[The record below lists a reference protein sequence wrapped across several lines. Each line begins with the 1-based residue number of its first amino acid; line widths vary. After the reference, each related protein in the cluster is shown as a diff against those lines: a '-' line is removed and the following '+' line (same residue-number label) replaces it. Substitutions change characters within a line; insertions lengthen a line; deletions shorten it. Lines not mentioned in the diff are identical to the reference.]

1 MTAFLDKNST
11 FYHGTWENFDRFR
24 PLSHFGSLA
33 AAQEVLKSP
42 EKKHEILDTKAE
54 ESAMLYGDVFM
65 SCNDII
71 LYKQSGKIIPVQLNL
86 SQTYEIPDL
95 LGGTDINYFKRVV
108 LYHIAHDLKL
118 EDKIPDFYDYI
129 FYEPFNMSPMDVKK
143 RLTADTLYEPITQG
157 DILPPDQINMY
168 HLCYQRMIQYF
179 EHLGYDGFHYMNR
192 CEDCGHTSYVVF
204 RPENIARLDKGQKIT
219 PKEPL
224 KKYKDFYVCHKISRI
239 EQSDLQIMEGYYKCS
254 VNFRK
259 GCWDAFNLSKHPSVL
274 KSAIRTR
281 EYYTN
286 LLVNEIF
293 PKIENIGTQPKYGYH
308 GLYTHSFQVAQYA
321 IELAMSVGTDPLP
334 VMLGAALHDIARTH
348 DDDDLEHG
356 PKAAEIARKFLKKN
370 YSDLLFPGTIDKI
383 VYAIKY
389 HTIGTIAPDLISA
402 CIWDADR
409 IRLSHELGYDEK
421 YFNTAYGKYVAGLKP
436 VSTTDID
443 AGKVLGICPDTL
455 TQEKYIENQ
464 NKFLRYHGIKMR

>member
-1 MTAFLDKNST
+1 MTTFLDRNTT
-11 FYHGTWENFDRFR
+11 FYHGTWEDFDRFR
-24 PLSHFGSLA
+24 PLSHFGSLG
-33 AAQEVLKSP
+33 AAQEIIASP
-42 EKKHEILDTKAE
+42 EKKHEILDLKVE
-54 ESAMLYGDVFM
+54 DSAMLYGDVFM

-129 FYEPFNMSPMDVKK
+129 FYEPFNMSPMNVKK
-143 RLTADTLYEPITQG
+143 RLTADTLYEPVTQG

-204 RPENIARLDKGQKIT
+204 RPEDIARLDKGQKIT

-224 KKYKDFYVCHKISRI
+224 KKYKDFYICHTISRI

-274 KSAIRTR
+274 KSAFRTR
-281 EYYTN
+281 EYYTK
-286 LLVNEIF
+286 LLVNEIL

-321 IELAMSVGTDPLP
+321 IELAMSIGTDPLP
-334 VMLGAALHDIARTH
+334 VVLGAALHDIARVP
-348 DDDDLEHG
+348 DDDDDDVEHAQRG
-356 PKAAEIARKFLKKN
+356 AEIARRFLEKN
-370 YSDLLFPGTIDKI
+370 YGNRLFPGTIDKI

-389 HTIGTIAPDLISA
+389 HNTIDMCAPDAISA
-402 CIWDADR
+402 GIWDADR
-409 IRLSHELGYDEK
+409 IRLSHELGYDQK
-421 YFNTAYGKYVAGLKP
+421 YFNTAYGNYIASLP
-436 VSTTDID
+436 QQTS
-443 AGKVLGICPDTL
+443 DTNKL
-455 TQEKYIENQ
+455 SQEQYMQNQ
-464 NKFLRYHGIKMR
+464 NKFLRYHGIKVH